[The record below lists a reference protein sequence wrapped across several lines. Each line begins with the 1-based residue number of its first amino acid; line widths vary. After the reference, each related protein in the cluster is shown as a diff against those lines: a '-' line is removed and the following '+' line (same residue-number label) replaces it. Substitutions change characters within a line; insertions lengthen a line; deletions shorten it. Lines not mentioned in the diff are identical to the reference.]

1 MLAQFVKEREMFL
14 RMVGTRPWFLAWGFA
29 AVALFLSSCGDA
41 GRRTVYPAYG
51 RVLFEGQPVPN
62 AQVILHPLTSDDK
75 DHPVRPTGR
84 VGADGSVTLTTYT
97 AGDGA
102 PEGEYAVTVDL
113 RRRPPDAEGDVTQS
127 VLPARYLK
135 PETSPLRVQIKKGT
149 NELAPF
155 ELTRR

>member
-1 MLAQFVKEREMFL
+1 MEKEMFV
-14 RMVGTRPWFLAWGFA
+14 RMVDLRQRVLAWA
-29 AVALFLSSCGDA
+29 LAVPALFLSSCGDA
-41 GRRTVYPAYG
+41 GRRPVYPAHG
-51 RVLFEGQPVPN
+51 RVLFEGQPMPN
-62 AQVILHPLTSDDK
+62 AQVILHPLSLDDN

-84 VGADGSVTLTTYT
+84 VGADGSVTLTTFT

-135 PETSPLRVQIKKGT
+135 PDTSPLRVRIKKGT